1 MINRDEEL
9 KDLVTFGRLNYKEV
23 RNPDILKLGG
33 RSETALQ
40 EKVATTVAHS
50 ERAGGGRERH
60 GVVRTLVTEY
70 TPTVPT
76 VVLEGEGVLQGV
88 QHLD

>member
-1 MINRDEEL
+1 M
-9 KDLVTFGRLNYKEV
+9 VTFGRLNYKVV
-23 RNPDILKLGG
+23 RYPDILKLGG

-40 EKVATTVAHS
+40 EKVATTVTHS

-70 TPTVPT
+70 TATVPA

-88 QHLD
+88 QQ